1 MQFDD
6 DLNDYLAKLRLPR
19 LVQLTCPNCRAVV
32 VGKGGDH
39 AQALLL
45 IHQEG
50 TCQGGKGVARDGGSD
65 SARADSPDDVP
76 RLTRMYHDD
85 GR

>member
-6 DLNDYLAKLRLPR
+6 DLNAYLAKLRLPL
-19 LVQLTCPNCRAVV
+19 LVQLTCPDCPAVV
-32 VGKGGDH
+32 VGKGAGH
-39 AQALLL
+39 AGQLLA
-45 IHQEG
+45 IHREG

-76 RLTRMYHDD
+76 RLKP
-85 GR
+85 

>member
-1 MQFDD
+1 MHFDD
-6 DLNDYLAKLRLPR
+6 DLNAYLAKLRLPL
-19 LVQLTCPNCRAVV
+19 LVQLTCPDCPAVV
-32 VGKGGDH
+32 VGKGAGH
-39 AQALLL
+39 AGELLA